1 MRKFIVSLLAISVLG
16 LGGAFAQIVTT
27 DADADL
33 DDQYWAGVSFGY
45 PFGVNFHFGA
55 EDMLSEG
62 IDFRGNVTAGFNGVF
77 GVGADVLVDLPV
89 DTGTTPVDVYAGG
102 GLSVAFGDMDADGA
116 MDTAFGIG
124 LMFGGEYRLVDAG
137 LPEGGVFAEVG
148 PSINLGAGSPFGV
161 NAKLGFNYHF

>member
-1 MRKFIVSLLAISVLG
+1 MRKLIVSLLAVSVLG
-16 LGGAFAQIVTT
+16 LGSALAQVVTT
-27 DADADL
+27 DADL
-33 DDQYWAGVSFGY
+33 DVGDQYWAGVSFGY
-45 PFGVNFHFGA
+45 PFGVNFHFGG
-55 EDMLSEG
+55 EDMLSQG
-62 IDFRGNVTAGFNGVF
+62 IDLRGNITAGFGGVF

-89 DTGTTPVDVYAGG
+89 DTGATPVDVYAGG
-102 GLSVAFGDMDADGA
+102 GLSVAFGEIDNTPG